1 MSSMGDTTG
10 RAPRK
15 TQKVLHEVQRVAR
28 AFCAAVPGA
37 IYPMASVPR
46 AAAAAFPCAVST
58 SSVFVLFVFCRP
70 GPLFSLYPISLSPF
84 LGRIGVNGTVKET

>member
-1 MSSMGDTTG
+1 MSTLGDTTG
-10 RAPRK
+10 SASGK

-28 AFCAAVPGA
+28 AFCAAVPGSVLA
-37 IYPMASVPR
+37 GTSVPR
-46 AAAAAFPCAVST
+46 TAAATILSTVST
-58 SSVFVLFVFCRP
+58 SSVFVLCVFCRP